1 MLIVHTPAGQEPEH
15 FDICTVRVNEASIIS
30 RTMDTTWKQIKER
43 LADDDPEAMQAVAW
57 VIKKRTE
64 PALRLSDF
72 NPVADELVVRLDKT
86 EVESWVTEAM
96 GALDDTATPEQAL
109 IVMQPIVD
117 AAVDPE
123 FARELILRLAAAPK
137 DPADS
142 AEAKGSNGP
151 TGESTPTESDTSA
164 SSPTS
169 STSTDEPSTT

>member
-1 MLIVHTPAGQEPEH
+1 VLIVHTPAGAPPEE
-15 FDICTVRVNEASIIS
+15 FDIRSVRVNEASIIS
-30 RTMDTTWKQIKER
+30 RTMDTTWKQVKER

-64 PALRLSDF
+64 PALRLADF
-72 NPVADELVVRLDKT
+72 NPVADELAVRLDKT

-96 GALDDTATPEQAL
+96 AALDDTATPEQAL

-117 AAVDPE
+117 AAVDAE

-137 DPADS
+137 DTAASS
-142 AEAKGSNGP
+142 AETEGPSGP
-151 TGESTPTESDTSA
+151 TEESTPTAPSTSD

-169 STSTDEPSTT
+169 STSLPQS